1 MIAVAIAAAAEG
13 AEQTRE
19 LPFPPA
25 VFGIGAIVVFGLLL
39 GVTWMFRGNSTKH

>member
-1 MIAVAIAAAAEG
+1 MLGVAIAAATEG
-13 AEQTRE
+13 AEHK

-25 VFGIGAIVVFGLLL
+25 VFGVGALVLFAVLL